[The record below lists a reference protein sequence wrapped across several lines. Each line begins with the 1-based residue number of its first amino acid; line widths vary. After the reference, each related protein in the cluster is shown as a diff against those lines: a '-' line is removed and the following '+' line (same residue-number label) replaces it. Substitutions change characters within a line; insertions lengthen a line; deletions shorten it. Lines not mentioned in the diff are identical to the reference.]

1 MFFYHQLKN
10 GESVAVSNVEEIT
23 INTQVVDSLT
33 DTELVEL
40 LRWMSDKAKCKS
52 EKIYQC
58 CTIESAVKVTEEHEN
73 E

>member
-40 LRWMSDKAKCKS
+40 LR
-52 EKIYQC
+52 
-58 CTIESAVKVTEEHEN
+58 
-73 E
+73 